1 MRARPKGCYPS
12 RMTKLI
18 AIALALLISG
28 CSGLNCPF
36 ERPDCCD
43 NFVFGCGPF
52 DLPDG
57 CDCGDYF

>member
-1 MRARPKGCYPS
+1 
-12 RMTKLI
+12 MTKLI
-18 AIALALLISG
+18 VIALALLISG

-43 NFVFGCGPF
+43 NLVFGCGPF

-57 CDCGDYF
+57 CDCGDYL